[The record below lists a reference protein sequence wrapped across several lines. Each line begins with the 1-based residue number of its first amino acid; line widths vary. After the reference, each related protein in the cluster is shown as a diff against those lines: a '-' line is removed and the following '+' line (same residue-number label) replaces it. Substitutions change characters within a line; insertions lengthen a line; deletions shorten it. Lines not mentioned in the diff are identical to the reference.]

1 MQGRP
6 RAEDAMVPEDSA
18 SHGDLSVPAG
28 APLDPT
34 ARRLVVGDLHGDWPT
49 LLRLLRHVGAITG
62 DGERVPGWWLVQ
74 LGDLIHGGQ
83 PSGDDER
90 CLADGLRLFDV
101 LLLGNHELPH
111 AYGGAGFPSF
121 LGQGPLLP
129 AALDALATAVVAG
142 RFQVAAAVDG
152 WLLTHAGVH
161 PTLQERF
168 ALPTDAAACATA
180 LTDRFVG
187 RLRRRTPDPLFDA
200 VGQAR
205 GGVEPVGGLFW
216 LDWHDLRRNTAANR
230 VPQIVGPT
238 PRPAPERAGDRLW
251 CVDVGAARSG
261 QVCALRRHGTDG
273 AWEPVVVAGPGVVAR
288 RR

>member
-1 MQGRP
+1 M
-6 RAEDAMVPEDSA
+6 APEGGA
-18 SHGDLSVPAG
+18 TYVGLSMPGG

-49 LLRLLRHVGAITG
+49 LLRLLRHVGAITE
-62 DGERVPGWWLVQ
+62 DGERLPGWWLVQ

-90 CLADGLRLFDV
+90 CLAEGLRLFDV
-101 LLLGNHELPH
+101 LLLGNYELPH

-121 LGQGPLLP
+121 VGQGPLLP
-129 AALDALATAVVAG
+129 ATRDALATAVSAG

-216 LDWHDLRRNTAANR
+216 LDWHDLRRATAATR
-230 VPQIVGPT
+230 VPQIVGHT
-238 PRPAPERAGDRLW
+238 PRQAPERAGDSLW
-251 CVDVGAARSG
+251 CVDVGAALSG
-261 QVCALRRHGTDG
+261 QVCALLRHGTDG
-273 AWEPVVVAGPGVVAR
+273 AWEPVVVAGPGIVAR